1 MFKIKFRTRRRI
13 GAALRPALTLLL
25 VLSLLCLS
33 LLTGCGDRGK
43 TEGSTVPSAP
53 ASTVQSTE
61 APVTTLPPETL
72 PAVPASTEPT
82 QTEPAVTLPPDW
94 TPSLNR
100 TDISFFGPGESFTL
114 TVPGAPGGL
123 EILWSAENEEIASVD
138 QTGRVTAVGP
148 GSARIYAELA
158 GTKLACWIRCPFE
171 APPAEDAPALNK
183 TDISFFG
190 VGESFR
196 LSVENA
202 PEDAEILWSS
212 EDYGVAYVDGDGRVR
227 AVGPG
232 TIKVRAQVNDQVLAC
247 WVRCQFTAP
256 ELPRCSVADGSWR
269 VSLQKSGVTAQDE
282 TARVCVA
289 QAQLLSRV
297 QVSGALLEG
306 LEPYDKLELS
316 DFGLGSLR
324 VSAVEFGADG
334 KSVTVT
340 AGEEVLRFSRDE
352 GELWTLVNESGEP
365 RWYVSG
371 KARLVFTDDSRVCAQ
386 KGEDAG
392 SAVRCANVLELFGTQ
407 PGSEETLSPVLVQV
421 SDGLVTEAVWQ
432 YEP

>member
-1 MFKIKFRTRRRI
+1 MRKNDFEPRGRI
-13 GAALRPALTLLL
+13 AAALRPALRCLLL
-25 VLSLLCLS
+25 LSLLALS
-33 LLTGCGDRGK
+33 LLTGCGEKEK

-53 ASTVQSTE
+53 ASVERSTE
-61 APVTTLPPETL
+61 AATATLPPETL
-72 PAVPASTEPT
+72 SSAPVSTEPA
-82 QTEPAVTLPPDW
+82 QTEAAVTLPPDW

-148 GSARIYAELA
+148 GSARVYAELA

-202 PEDAEILWSS
+202 PQDAEIRWSS

-247 WVRCQFTAP
+247 WVRCQFAAP
-256 ELPRCSVADGSWR
+256 ALPRCSLADGSWR
-269 VSLQKSGVTAQDE
+269 VKLNKSGVTVLDE
-282 TARVCVA
+282 ASGVYVAR
-289 QAQLLSRV
+289 AQLLSLV
-297 QVSGALLEG
+297 QVAGERLER
-306 LEPYDKLELS
+306 LEPYDKLDLS
-316 DFGLGSLR
+316 DFGLGSFR
-324 VSAVEFGADG
+324 VSALERGDDG
-334 KSVTVT
+334 RRITVT
-340 AGEEVLRFSRDE
+340 AGDAVLIFSQDD
-352 GELWTLVNESGEP
+352 GGLWTLADESGEP
-365 RWYVSG
+365 LWQVSG
-371 KARLVFTDDSRVCAQ
+371 EARLVFTDDTRVYEQ
-386 KGEDAG
+386 KGDDRG
-392 SAVRCANVLELFGTQ
+392 SAVRRANVLELFGLQ
-407 PGSEETLSPVLVQV
+407 PGSEETVSPVLVQV
-421 SDGLVTEAVWQ
+421 SDGLVTEALWQ
-432 YEP
+432 SD

>member
-1 MFKIKFRTRRRI
+1 MER
-13 GAALRPALTLLL
+13 
-25 VLSLLCLS
+25 
-33 LLTGCGDRGK
+33 
-43 TEGSTVPSAP
+43 
-53 ASTVQSTE
+53 STE
-61 APVTTLPPETL
+61 AATATLPPETL
-72 PAVPASTEPT
+72 PSAPVSTEPA
-82 QTEPAVTLPPDW
+82 QTEAAVTLPPDW

-148 GSARIYAELA
+148 GSARVYAELA

-202 PEDAEILWSS
+202 PQDAEIRWSS

-247 WVRCQFTAP
+247 WVRCQFAAP
-256 ELPRCSVADGSWR
+256 ALPRCSLADGSWR
-269 VSLQKSGVTAQDE
+269 VKLNKSGVTVLDE
-282 TARVCVA
+282 ASGVYVAR
-289 QAQLLSRV
+289 AQLLSLV
-297 QVSGALLEG
+297 QVAGERLER
-306 LEPYDKLELS
+306 LEPYDKLDLS
-316 DFGLGSLR
+316 DFGLGSFR
-324 VSAVEFGADG
+324 VSAVQFGADG
-334 KSVTVT
+334 QSCAVI
-340 AGEEVLRFSRDE
+340 AGEETLRFLREDDA
-352 GELWTLVNESGEP
+352 LWTLADESGEP
-365 RWYVSG
+365 LWQVSG
-371 KARLVFTDDSRVCAQ
+371 EARLVFTDDTRVYEQ
-386 KGEDAG
+386 KGDDRG
-392 SAVRCANVLELFGTQ
+392 SAVRRANVLELFGLQ
-407 PGSEETLSPVLVQV
+407 PGSEETVSPVLVQV
-421 SDGLVTEAVWQ
+421 SDGLVTEALWQ
-432 YEP
+432 SD